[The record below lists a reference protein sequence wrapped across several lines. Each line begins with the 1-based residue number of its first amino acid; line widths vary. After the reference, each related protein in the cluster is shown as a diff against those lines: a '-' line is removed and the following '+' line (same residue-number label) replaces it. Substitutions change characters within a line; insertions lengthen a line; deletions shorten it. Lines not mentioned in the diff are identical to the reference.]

1 MIFTKKQIDTLE
13 EVMDRLGEVVKA
25 ARFDQPLAVGIA
37 KAYALTALAYA
48 EATPA

>member
-1 MIFTKKQIDTLE
+1 MIFTKKQIETLG
-13 EVMDRLGEVVKA
+13 EVMDRLGEVVKQ
-25 ARFDQPLAVGIA
+25 ARFNEPLSVGIA